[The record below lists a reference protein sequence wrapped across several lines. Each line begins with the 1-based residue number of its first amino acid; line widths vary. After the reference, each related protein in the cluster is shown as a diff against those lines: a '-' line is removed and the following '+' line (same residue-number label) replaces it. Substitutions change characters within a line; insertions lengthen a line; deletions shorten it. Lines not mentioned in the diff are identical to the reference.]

1 MQKWD
6 KQNSRKEK
14 YMEKRKIRIII
25 GILCM
30 VICTGGL
37 MWRII
42 YINQRFPEETIIE
55 TKYGEFAVLQQGVE
69 LKVLGQE
76 WIPFQEEEKQNG
88 VDGYNYIVTVQL
100 KNAGEEAVE
109 ADLTLLYI
117 GLEGY
122 ANGIEMEKYLEQNRE
137 VGTLHPTL
145 EKGETLEVK
154 LVYNLLESQ
163 WKKKDWKHVTE
174 KSYYLQK
181 MCYPYIYRWNCS

>member
-1 MQKWD
+1 
-6 KQNSRKEK
+6 
-14 YMEKRKIRIII
+14 MEKRKIRIII

-30 VICTGGL
+30 VICAGGL

-76 WIPFQEEEKQNG
+76 WIPFREEEKQNG

-122 ANGIEMEKYLEQNRE
+122 ANGIEMEKYLERNRE

>member
-1 MQKWD
+1 
-6 KQNSRKEK
+6 
-14 YMEKRKIRIII
+14 MEKRKIRIII

-88 VDGYNYIVTVQL
+88 VDGYNYIVTIQL